1 MRDMIVFKR
10 FWLAIAIELSFRS
23 LWNQIYKGA
32 QLHTLARSI
41 SDMIL
46 LSCASNNDERQQP
59 RNANKNTHTH
69 TQANQSL
76 QIWNSMLFAAWH
88 SFNTHQESFRA
99 LIYVTL
105 CIAGESYKK
114 NCKCVWGNWI
124 YTVFCLCG
132 SRLIWISLVACTAVC
147 CAIYTDDKLII
158 YWSFNGWIIVGDT
171 AFRQPHSRRLD
182 ISPNGTWEYHRPNDY
197 R

>member
-1 MRDMIVFKR
+1 MFSMRDMIVFKR

-105 CIAGESYKK
+105 CIAGESLY
-114 NCKCVWGNWI
+114 V
-124 YTVFCLCG
+124 
-132 SRLIWISLVACTAVC
+132 SRVRKIANAFEAIEFIQSSVC
-147 CAIYTDDKLII
+147 AAL
-158 YWSFNGWIIVGDT
+158 GWYE
-171 AFRQPHSRRLD
+171 FR
-182 ISPNGTWEYHRPNDY
+182 
-197 R
+197 